1 MLFRKSG
8 SIGLNLTAEV
18 RVGFRAS
25 FVRCVVDKVALG
37 QGFLRVVPLTPLS
50 IILSMSVTH
59 LYIIVTSG
67 RTNGRSLGT
76 FQTAM
81 LLRKYENIGYKIT
94 FTAFVLYW
102 TIETEL
108 VNDDLVVSRNK
119 HGECDLRCD
128 CFQVDVTNKYLAIC
142 INSQV
147 RPYILAADR
156 YQLLIEL

>member
-1 MLFRKSG
+1 V
-8 SIGLNLTAEV
+8 T
-18 RVGFRAS
+18 
-25 FVRCVVDKVALG
+25 LG
-37 QGFLRVVPLTPLS
+37 QGSLRVLPFTPLS
-50 IILSMSVTH
+50 IILSMSVTR

-108 VNDDLVVSRNK
+108 VDNDLVVLGNK
-119 HGECDLRCD
+119 H
-128 CFQVDVTNKYLAIC
+128 
-142 INSQV
+142 
-147 RPYILAADR
+147 
-156 YQLLIEL
+156 